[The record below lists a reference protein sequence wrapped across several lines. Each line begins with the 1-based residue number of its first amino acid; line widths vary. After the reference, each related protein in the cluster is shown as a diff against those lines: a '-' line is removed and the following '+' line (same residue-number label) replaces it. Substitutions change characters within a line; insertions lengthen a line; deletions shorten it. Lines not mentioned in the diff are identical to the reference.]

1 MIGVLRNAETSR
13 ITMVQLACET
23 DFVAKTEK
31 FQEGLKGVLQTLHA
45 QEDLVITGE
54 RCADQDYLTKLCK
67 ETAMVRPLDRDVSSQ
82 NITEGLKF
90 TISKTQE
97 NVQLVKVFQ
106 RGWNPDEGEALQAYI
121 HGQTAKGS
129 GLGKLGSL
137 IHLSRADKKQ
147 TDELD
152 GMATQLAMHIAAM
165 KPAYLK
171 EEDIPEQVK

>member
-1 MIGVLRNAETSR
+1 
-13 ITMVQLACET
+13 MVQ
-23 DFVAKTEK
+23 
-31 FQEGLKGVLQTLHA
+31 
-45 QEDLVITGE
+45 
-54 RCADQDYLTKLCK
+54 
-67 ETAMVRPLDRDVSSQ
+67 PLDADVSSQ
-82 NITEGLKF
+82 NLTEGLKY

-106 RGWNPDEGEALQAYI
+106 KAWNPEEGEAIQAYI

-137 IHLSRADKKQ
+137 IHLSRADGEQ
-147 TDELD
+147 SAVLD

-171 EEDIPEQVK
+171 EEDIPESVKTEILEAEKGKRALKKFIKRDVLWEQELATAEKSEKVGRFLSS